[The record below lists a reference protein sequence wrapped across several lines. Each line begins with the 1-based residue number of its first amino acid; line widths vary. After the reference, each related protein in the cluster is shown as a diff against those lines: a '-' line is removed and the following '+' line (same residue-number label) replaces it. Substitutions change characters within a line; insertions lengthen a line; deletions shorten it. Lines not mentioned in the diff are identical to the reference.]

1 MKLEMTTDEMM
12 NDRMTIRNR
21 DTMISFVQSLF
32 AGLAALYCFQVL
44 ADEADVTYLANE
56 GVMVTHGETSIVF
69 DPLFNNSYGQYELLP
84 DDLRAALFSGKS
96 PFDKID
102 AVFVSHFHGDHFAPE
117 EMLQL
122 LSKRQDLHLYA
133 PEQAVAAMRKAAD
146 DASGS
151 IVAEQV
157 TGIGIPYGAEPVRYE
172 LGDIQIAASRIPH
185 SGWPDSM
192 QDVENL
198 AFRITL
204 EGSST
209 VLHLGDADTKDY
221 HYSPH
226 ADFWA
231 EKEIHMALP
240 PYWYFSSKNG
250 QAVLLNRLKPDQAV
264 GIHVPTSMPDDPD
277 KRPVE
282 YLGFDL
288 FTAPGEMRQ
297 IPHTHD

>member
-1 MKLEMTTDEMM
+1 
-12 NDRMTIRNR
+12 MTIRSR
-21 DTMISFVQSLF
+21 YTMINYVQSLV
-32 AGLAALYCFQVL
+32 AGLAALFCLQAL
-44 ADEADVTYLANE
+44 ADDATATYLANE
-56 GVMVTHGETSIVF
+56 GVMVTHGETSIIF
-69 DPLFNNSYGQYELLP
+69 DPLFNNSYGRYELLP
-84 DDLRAALFSGKS
+84 DDMRAALFAGKS

-102 AVFVSHFHGDHFAPE
+102 AVFISHFHGDHFAPE

-122 LSKRQDLHLYA
+122 LSKRRELRLYA
-133 PEQAVAAMRKAAD
+133 PEQAVAAMRKAAND
-146 DASGS
+146 TPDNIIEA
-151 IVAEQV
+151 QV
-157 TGIGIPYGAEPVRYE
+157 TGINISYGAEPVRYE
-172 LGDIQIAASRIPH
+172 LGAIQIAAARIPH

-204 EGSST
+204 EESST

-231 EKEIHMALP
+231 ESEIHIALP

-250 QAVLLNRLKPDQAV
+250 QGVLLERLKPAQAV
-264 GIHVPTSMPDDPD
+264 GIHVPISMPDEPG

-282 YLGFDL
+282 YQGFDL
-288 FTAPGEMRQ
+288 FTAPGETRQ
-297 IPHTHD
+297 IPHTPD